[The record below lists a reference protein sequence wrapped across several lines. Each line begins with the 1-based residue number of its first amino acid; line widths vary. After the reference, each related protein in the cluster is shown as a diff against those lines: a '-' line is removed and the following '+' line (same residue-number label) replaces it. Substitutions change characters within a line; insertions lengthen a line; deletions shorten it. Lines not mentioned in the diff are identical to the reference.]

1 MLWMVFGTAPTLG
14 SVIGGTVAGLKVGSG
29 VGSGGG
35 VGVAGAGVGTEKAIL
50 GFHCFPKVRVLS
62 NGSLAVTVKRNLP
75 AMDSAVS
82 RERVRVSPAGMLAK
96 V

>member
-1 MLWMVFGTAPTLG
+1 MVLGTVPTLG

-35 VGVAGAGVGTEKAIL
+35 VGVAGAGVGTEKAIWISL
-50 GFHCFPKVRVLS
+50 LSKVRVLS

>member
-1 MLWMVFGTAPTLG
+1 MTLGTLPTLG
-14 SVIGGTVAGLKVGSG
+14 SVMGGTVAGLKVGSG

-35 VGVAGAGVGTEKAIL
+35 VGVAGAGVGTEKAIWISL
-50 GFHCFPKVRVLS
+50 LS
-62 NGSLAVTVKRNLP
+62 NVSLLSSGSSAVTVKRNLP

-82 RERVRVSPAGMLAK
+82 RESVRDSPAGMLAK